1 MLFGVKYA
9 AKAEPS
15 SIELILPVMVSSI
28 REFQS
33 LVIESPELR
42 IFVYESPTN
51 TASNITVKIEI
62 FLNKLILE
70 EKNNKNIIIAP
81 KATNAYG
88 DLIIIRKINDKIDFS
103 EANKILEVERIKSE
117 QYFKKALDFG
127 E

>member
-88 DLIIIRKINDKIDFS
+88 DLIIIRKINDMI
-103 EANKILEVERIKSE
+103 NKIKFINLRR
-117 QYFKKALDFG
+117 L
-127 E
+127 